1 MAVGPK
7 GVTSRRPLHSSIM
20 VELIDY
26 LLFSIDYL
34 KKQIAVENAESAEV
48 TEKEKLKQAS
58 MTGIVHCSLWFG

>member
-1 MAVGPK
+1 
-7 GVTSRRPLHSSIM
+7 M